1 MMIIKLKI
9 ENTTL
14 SIQFQN
20 KISKLR
26 NRDKIDT
33 SKTHIH
39 DSLKS

>member
-1 MMIIKLKI
+1 MIIKLKI

-14 SIQFQN
+14 LIQFQN

-26 NRDKIDT
+26 SRDKIDT
-33 SKTHIH
+33 SRTHIH